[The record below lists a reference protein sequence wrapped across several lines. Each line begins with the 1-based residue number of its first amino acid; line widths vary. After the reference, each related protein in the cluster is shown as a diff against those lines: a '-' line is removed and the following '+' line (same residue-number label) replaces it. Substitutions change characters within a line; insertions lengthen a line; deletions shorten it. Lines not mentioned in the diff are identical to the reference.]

1 MRGPPSC
8 PAAWV
13 SAQRPPPHGTEDPRS
28 ACPPGDP
35 SPGTHQSLPA
45 LALISTKGNPETR
58 AGCEPAMLQ
67 QVPVCPRTTLVQ
79 VPVQLGPIPS
89 NKEVGTHS
97 HVMLFFKQTHALFK
111 ALGVTELGLGTAA
124 LSP

>member
-1 MRGPPSC
+1 M
-8 PAAWV
+8 
-13 SAQRPPPHGTEDPRS
+13 
-28 ACPPGDP
+28 
-35 SPGTHQSLPA
+35 
-45 LALISTKGNPETR
+45 
-58 AGCEPAMLQ
+58 
-67 QVPVCPRTTLVQ
+67 CPRTTLVQ

-97 HVMLFFKQTHALFK
+97 HVMLFFKQTQPLFK